1 MTVDALLQ
9 NPGTGLVLSILVALI
24 GGLFALSRWFMA
36 QSEKRLDLRFA
47 AMEEARRLS
56 QQQWMDQ
63 FEALGDAQERNEQ
76 RTVRMLSELPLQY
89 QRREDAIRQ
98 EVAIIARLDALGEKV
113 CRVLECDI
121 RHCPVKEVLHDR

>member
-1 MTVDALLQ
+1 MSVYDLLQ
-9 NPGTGLVLSILVALI
+9 SPGAGLVLSAIAALI
-24 GGLFALSRWFMA
+24 GGLFGLSRWLLI

-47 AMEEARRLS
+47 AMEEARKLS

-89 QRREDAIRQ
+89 QRREDAIRA

-113 CRVLECDI
+113 CRALECDI
-121 RHCPVKEVLHDR
+121 RHCPIKEVLHDR

>member
-1 MTVDALLQ
+1 MSLTLTVAEWLGLLSAAL
-9 NPGTGLVLSILVALI
+9 GVLI
-24 GGLFALSRWFMA
+24 GGLLGLSRWLLGQA
-36 QSEKRLDLRFA
+36 EKQLDLRFA
-47 AMEEARRLS
+47 AMEAARQQA

-63 FEALGDAQERNEQ
+63 FETLGEAQERNER
-76 RTVRMLSELPLQY
+76 RTVQMLSELPLQY

-113 CRVLECDI
+113 CRALECDI

>member
-1 MTVDALLQ
+1 MSLAELLQ
-9 NPGTGLVLSILVALI
+9 NPGTGLVLSVLVALI
-24 GGLFALSRWFMA
+24 GGLFGLSRWFMA
-36 QSEKRLDLRFA
+36 QSEQRLDSRFA

-113 CRVLECDI
+113 CRALECDI

>member
-1 MTVDALLQ
+1 MSLADLLQ
-9 NPGTGLVLSILVALI
+9 NPGTGLVLSVLVALI
-24 GGLFALSRWFMA
+24 GGLFGLSRWFMT
-36 QSEKRLDLRFA
+36 QSEQRLDSRFA